1 MSHESRMAQHAQ
13 LCDGLKALT
22 AQKNAAYGDS
32 FHQTVE
38 EFGPSSLI
46 IRLSDKY
53 IRIKTLLTNPDIDA
67 GDEAITD
74 TLRDLANY
82 CLLAI
87 TELTELAEL
96 QKPPVKKAPA
106 KRRAPRTTTPE
117 VIPNVDEPSQDE

>member
-1 MSHESRMAQHAQ
+1 MSLESRMAQHAE

-32 FHQTVE
+32 FHQTIE
-38 EFGPSSLI
+38 EFGPGSLI

-53 IRIKTLLTNPDIDA
+53 NRVKALLTNPDITA

-74 TLRDLANY
+74 TLRDMANY

-117 VIPNVDEPSQDE
+117 VLPYVEPAPTDE

>member
-1 MSHESRMAQHAQ
+1 MSLESRMLHHAQ
-13 LCDGLKALT
+13 LCDDLKALT

-32 FHQTVE
+32 VHQTIE
-38 EFGPSSLI
+38 EFGPGSLI

-53 IRIKTLLTNPDIDA
+53 NRVKALLTNPDITV

-117 VIPNVDEPSQDE
+117 VTPDDSAAPTGE